1 MRALAGWVAVGMLL
15 GCHTTRVQVIPA
27 LTPVDAS
34 RPFFVYAPIRGEAC
48 GEGAVEGALADLW
61 RVAGDSHG
69 FVTAVLEQEEGGAR
83 CVSITARPIT
93 YGCTPRPPAKLDVEP
108 MHVVP
113 GPASCA
119 EASDACAPDC
129 AKYATALGGGEFET
143 RAFRERCLTRC
154 RAADAPFLACARAA
168 ATADDVRKCDALP

>member
-1 MRALAGWVAVGMLL
+1 MRASWGLVSLGLLL
-15 GCHTTRVQVIPA
+15 GCHATRVQVIPA
-27 LTPVDAS
+27 LTPIDAS

-48 GEGAVEGALADLW
+48 GEGAVEAALTDLW

-69 FVTAVLEQEEGGAR
+69 FVTAVLEQDEGGPR

-113 GPASCA
+113 GPATCA
-119 EASDACAPDC
+119 DTGDACTPDC
-129 AKYATALGGGEFET
+129 ARYAGALGGGEFET
-143 RAFRERCLTRC
+143 KAFRERCVTRC
-154 RAADAPFLACARAA
+154 RAQDAAFLTCARAA
-168 ATADDVRKCDALP
+168 ATAVDVRKCDALP